1 MDVRRARSLS
11 TRIPSLDL
19 CRYQIQDSAG
29 SVWQSAHCAT
39 TSTRPTQDIASR
51 SRPLL
56 RALGALQPRDW
67 LSPSPMITHGNKK
80 DQKGRRI
87 RIGALAFSLA
97 AGRNGTDGPIG
108 LFQAEHGASVIIGA
122 AAKGRQARHEMQ
134 KQHQVVTM
142 IAAKLRCLLGRRL
155 FARQRWAA
163 RWVQTAY
170 RCNLKP
176 RLKRGKDE
184 WRKAVLEAARAFTT
198 AVDAHDL
205 NTMKSLCHEDISLH
219 VELPTY
225 SFDEQGQVHA

>member
-1 MDVRRARSLS
+1 ML
-11 TRIPSLDL
+11 
-19 CRYQIQDSAG
+19 
-29 SVWQSAHCAT
+29 
-39 TSTRPTQDIASR
+39 
-51 SRPLL
+51 
-56 RALGALQPRDW
+56 
-67 LSPSPMITHGNKK
+67 THSNKK
-80 DQKGRRI
+80 DAKGRRI

-198 AVDAHDL
+198 AVDGHDL

>member
-1 MDVRRARSLS
+1 
-11 TRIPSLDL
+11 
-19 CRYQIQDSAG
+19 
-29 SVWQSAHCAT
+29 
-39 TSTRPTQDIASR
+39 
-51 SRPLL
+51 
-56 RALGALQPRDW
+56 
-67 LSPSPMITHGNKK
+67 MITHGNKK

-163 RWVQTAY
+163 RRVQTAY

-198 AVDAHDL
+198 AVDGHDL

>member
-1 MDVRRARSLS
+1 MEVSARSLS

-19 CRYQIQDSAG
+19 CRYQTTETALTVARWHKCSPHQNFDLRRRKKHRRIG
-29 SVWQSAHCAT
+29 S
-39 TSTRPTQDIASR
+39 RL
-51 SRPLL
+51 LL
-56 RALGALQPRDW
+56 RALGASCRR
-67 LSPSPMITHGNKK
+67 MITHGNKK

-142 IAAKLRCLLGRRL
+142 IAARLRCLLGRRL

-219 VELPTY
+219 LELPTY